1 MECKSQ
7 KQPGSRSRNPHQLLQ
22 LPSDYE
28 CKQIVRH
35 IIESLY
41 EIDAIIDENPEGQ
54 TASSLWGAAHNN
66 LALQLAL
73 LTTVF
78 KGTYFPI
85 PRHIVALTAEFQ
97 NLIDGV
103 PSRLLRHDGD
113 TMGNNSR
120 DGLRLA
126 IQTMAAVLLQ
136 LFMDRDGKGRQKII
150 AARIAKVLTEA
161 GFTPPGRDGRAYTA
175 RTVIEWLR
183 MAKNNDDEYAEFYR
197 EMLNQFRKKVD
208 MKRLEEE
215 LDNLSETVKRFTFR
229 HAQ

>member
-1 MECKSQ
+1 MECNSQ
-7 KQPGSRSRNPHQLLQ
+7 KYSDSRSRIPLQLVQ

-28 CKQIVRH
+28 CKQIVH
-35 IIESLY
+35 YIIESLY

-54 TASSLWGAAHNN
+54 TALSLWGAAHNN
-66 LALQLAL
+66 LSLQLAL

-78 KGTYFPI
+78 KGGYFPL

-103 PSRLLRHDGD
+103 PSRLLRHDGAS
-113 TMGNNSR
+113 MGNNSR

-126 IQTMAAVLLQ
+126 TQTMAAVLLQ

-150 AARIAKVLTEA
+150 ATKIAKVLTEA
-161 GFTPPGRDGRAYTA
+161 GFMPPGRDGRTYTA

-183 MAKNNDDEYAEFYR
+183 MAKNNDDEYSEFYR
-197 EMLNQFRKKVD
+197 DMLNRFRKNAD
-208 MKRLEEE
+208 MNRLEEE
-215 LDNLSETVKRFTFR
+215 LDNLSETVRRFTFR